1 MHHLAKRLNVDTQ
14 PRASTAQQLRCDV
27 VFAAVESIHGTVLN
41 TPRAEELGEV
51 AASLRGWQYDDGPLH
66 LAPGDLGWYSS
77 RGAAATAAAI
87 RTWSRGQKIFAVG
100 LLDGPQLLRMAVDP
114 ESRDDEELAR
124 QIVADVNDPC
134 EEYSMLGWRMLK
146 LGAPRSWRGCCC

>member
-1 MHHLAKRLNVDTQ
+1 M
-14 PRASTAQQLRCDV
+14 
-27 VFAAVESIHGTVLN
+27 GTVLN

-124 QIVADVNDPC
+124 QIVADVNDPLRGVLDAGVADA
-134 EEYSMLGWRMLK
+134 EARGATK
-146 LGAPRSWRGCCC
+146 LARLLLLNG